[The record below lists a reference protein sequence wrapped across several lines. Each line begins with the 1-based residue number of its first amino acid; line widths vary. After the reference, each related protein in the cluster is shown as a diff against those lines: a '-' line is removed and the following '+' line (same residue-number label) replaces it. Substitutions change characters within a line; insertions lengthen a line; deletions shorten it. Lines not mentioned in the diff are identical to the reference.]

1 MCVRIR
7 GLLLGRCM
15 AFMSLVSSLSSV
27 VSPSCVFVA
36 ARAPDSKVV
45 LWLFVPSILAQA
57 PLGGFLAG
65 AVFPRMGRTLSVHLA
80 QVLT

>member
-7 GLLLGRCM
+7 GLLLGRCV
-15 AFMSLVSSLSSV
+15 AFMSLGSSLSSV

-45 LWLFVPSILAQA
+45 LWFFSILAQI
-57 PLGGFLAG
+57 PVGGGFWQALF
-65 AVFPRMGRTLSVHLA
+65 FP
-80 QVLT
+80 